1 MFRITSSRGV
11 NTFMS
16 AKVTY
21 RQQFTRCGKQ
31 RCHKCRQGAGHGP
44 YWYAYWSVNGRTVSK
59 YLGKDLPEDVE
70 IEIETRAQQQSHA
83 LADDAERSA
92 SPPALQHNVQKD
104 ILVEAPLP
112 ARNFANSSMEG
123 SSDKHPVLRIYLLG
137 RFRIES
143 RHGKEWQTIASSM
156 WQRRRARA
164 LLGCLLSNAG
174 RRLAREQAMKVL
186 WPDLDMETAANR
198 INGAVHEVRRILEPG
213 LARPSASRMLRL
225 ERGVLQLADAEL
237 IWVDADIFE
246 GLLNNAHE
254 ASDMVQAEHILEE
267 AAQLYGGDYLLEEL
281 YAEWATMRRESLR
294 LDWIGLLL
302 NLAELR
308 SSRGALVSAIE
319 PLDRLLATDPTHET
333 AVRRMMLLLTRLD
346 RRGEA
351 LHVYH
356 RLVSNLQR
364 EYESDP
370 LPETYELYEALQQ
383 GYMDVSNPAASGPIT
398 NQAATIPGEVLH
410 QLHTPSESELRQPM
424 VRAFPRPV
432 FRLERQNRSPLVGRD
447 QELTIMREHLFAAED
462 ASQEEAQKDNSGG
475 YVPFVK
481 RSAGDLQRRQKKM
494 HFLLLTGEAG
504 IGKTRIAEE
513 LSLEAN
519 AQEWSVAWG
528 HAYEQERAIPFR
540 PWIEA
545 LGKMLQDTTLESL
558 FSSDKLSF
566 IAPPDDLTDTSHSA
580 SSMKAKP
587 AKLSLFLPE
596 LAAYDTL
603 AATHNASI
611 SPMPP
616 TQERLHLWEAT
627 LALLN
632 ALSRETRI
640 LLVLDDLHWT
650 DESSLE
656 LLAYLVRH
664 LQDERILLVGT
675 CRDDELTTNSNLRN
689 LINDLRKE
697 QCIVT
702 LSLQPLTH
710 SQIGSLVAH
719 LPKDIVQ
726 NIQILASG
734 NPFFAEELARV
745 SETPHHSLE
754 GSKGEIGLA
763 SQFHV
768 SNEGVPP
775 GITSD
780 VTLSETI
787 ASVLERRLS
796 KLSNDCL
803 ALLGKAS
810 VLGESFECS
819 QLLLMAGD
827 RGPKE
832 DTMLE
837 LLEEA
842 LRAGL
847 LTEERTGANITY
859 YFKGLV
865 YLQQTLDIFGGC
877 GTTINRDRVGRI
889 LANLENQN

>member
-1 MFRITSSRGV
+1 
-11 NTFMS
+11 MS

-59 YLGKDLPEDVE
+59 YLGKDPPEHVE
-70 IEIETRAQQQSHA
+70 VEIETREQQQTHV
-83 LADDAERSA
+83 LVDDAVRLA
-92 SPPALQHNVQKD
+92 YPPATQRNVQKD
-104 ILVEAPLP
+104 ILVEAPLL
-112 ARNFANSSMEG
+112 ARNFASSNMEG
-123 SSDKHPVLRIYLLG
+123 TSGEQPVLRIYLLG
-137 RFRIES
+137 QFRIES
-143 RHGKEWQTIASSM
+143 RHGKEWRTLASSI

-174 RRLAREQAMKVL
+174 RRLAREQAMKAL
-186 WPDLDMETAANR
+186 WPDLEMETAANR

-225 ERGVLQLADAEL
+225 ERGVLQLADADL
-237 IWVDADIFE
+237 IWVDADTFE

-254 ASDMVQAEHILEE
+254 ASDPVQAEQVLEK

-281 YAEWATMRRESLR
+281 YAEWATTRRDSLR
-294 LDWIGLLL
+294 RGWIDLLL

-356 RLVSNLQR
+356 RLVSTLQR

-370 LPETYELYEALQQ
+370 LPQTRELYEALHQEY
-383 GYMDVSNPAASGPIT
+383 GEVSNPVAPGPIT
-398 NQAATIPGEVLH
+398 NQATTIPGEARH
-410 QLHTPSESELRQPM
+410 QLHALPESELQQRM
-424 VRAFPRPV
+424 VRVFPRSV
-432 FRLERQNRSPLVGRD
+432 FRLEHLNRSPLVGRD
-447 QELTIMREHLFAAED
+447 QELTIMRRHLFATED
-462 ASQEEAQKDNSGG
+462 VPQEEAQKGKSGEF
-475 YVPFVK
+475 VPIIK
-481 RSAGDLQRRQKKM
+481 QSAGNLQSRGEKTR
-494 HFLLLTGEAG
+494 FLLVMGEAG

-519 AQEWSVAWG
+519 AQGWSVVWG
-528 HAYEQERAIPFR
+528 HAYEHESAIPFR

-545 LGKMLQDTTLESL
+545 LRTMLQGATLEFL
-558 FSSDKLSF
+558 ISSDEPGF
-566 IAPPDDLTDTSHSA
+566 IAPPNDLTDTNHYA
-580 SSMKAKP
+580 SRMKAKL
-587 AKLSLFLPE
+587 AKLSVFLPE

-603 AATHNASI
+603 TATHNASI
-611 SPMPP
+611 SPLLPA
-616 TQERLHLWEAT
+616 QERSHLWDAT
-627 LALLN
+627 LTLLT

-656 LLAYLVRH
+656 LLAFLVRH
-664 LQDERILLVGT
+664 LQDERILLVGI
-675 CRDDELTTNSNLRN
+675 CRDAELTTNSNLRT
-689 LINDLRKE
+689 LINDLRRE
-697 QCIVT
+697 QSIVT

-710 SQIGSLVAH
+710 SQIGLLVPH

-726 NIQILASG
+726 SIQILAGG

-745 SETPHHSLE
+745 GETSRLSLA
-754 GSKGEIGLA
+754 GSSAEIDLA

-768 SNEGVPP
+768 SSEGVPP
-775 GITSD
+775 AINRD
-780 VTLSETI
+780 VMLPETI

-810 VLGESFECS
+810 VLGESFEFN
-819 QLLLMAGD
+819 QLLLMVGD
-827 RGPKE
+827 QGPKE
-832 DTMLE
+832 DTMLD

-847 LTEERTGANITY
+847 LTEERTGAGISY
-859 YFKGLV
+859 HFRGLV
-865 YLQQTLDIFGGC
+865 YLHQALKIFGRC
-877 GTTINRDRVGRI
+877 GTTINLDWIGQI
-889 LANLENQN
+889 LANLEHHK

>member
-1 MFRITSSRGV
+1 
-11 NTFMS
+11 MS
-16 AKVTY
+16 GKVTY

-59 YLGKDLPEDVE
+59 YLGKDAPEDIE
-70 IEIETRAQQQSHA
+70 IEIETREQQQTRA
-83 LADDAERSA
+83 LGDDAVRLA
-92 SPPALQHNVQKD
+92 SPPTPKRNVQKD
-104 ILVEAPLP
+104 ILIEAPLH
-112 ARNFANSSMEG
+112 ARNFASSSMEA
-123 SSDKHPVLRIYLLG
+123 SSGKQPVLRIYLLG
-137 RFRIES
+137 QFRIES
-143 RHGKEWQTIASSM
+143 RHGKAWQTIASSM

-174 RRLAREQAMKVL
+174 RRLAREQAMKAL

-213 LARPSASRMLRL
+213 LARSAASRMLRL
-225 ERGVLQLADAEL
+225 ERGVLQLADADL

-254 ASDMVQAEHILEE
+254 ASDSAQAEHILEE
-267 AAQLYGGDYLLEEL
+267 AAQLYRGDYLLEEL

-294 LDWIGLLL
+294 RGWLDLLL

-333 AVRRMMLLLTRLD
+333 AVRHLMLLLTRLD

-356 RLVSNLQR
+356 QLVSNLQH

-370 LPETYELYEALQQ
+370 LPETYKLYEALRL
-383 GYMDVSNPAASGPIT
+383 GYLEVSNPVAPGPII
-398 NQAATIPGEVLH
+398 NQTTTIPGEVQH
-410 QLHTPSESELRQPM
+410 QRHVPPDSELQQRM

-447 QELTIMREHLFAAED
+447 QELTIMRGHLFVSED
-462 ASQEEAQKDNSGG
+462 ASQEEALKGKSGEF
-475 YVPFVK
+475 VPFVK
-481 RSAGDLQRRQKKM
+481 QSAGDLQRRHKKT
-494 HFLLLTGEAG
+494 HFLLLMGEAG

-513 LSLEAN
+513 LSLEAY
-519 AQEWSVAWG
+519 AQGWSVTWG
-528 HAYEQERAIPFR
+528 HAYEQERAIPFQ

-545 LGKMLQDTTLESL
+545 LRTMLQEATLEFL
-558 FSSDKLSF
+558 NSSDKPSS
-566 IAPPDDLTDTSHSA
+566 ITPPDDLADTSQFA
-580 SSMKAKP
+580 SSMKAKL
-587 AKLSLFLPE
+587 AKLSVFLPE

-603 AATHNASI
+603 AVTHNASI
-611 SPMPP
+611 SPMPQA
-616 TQERLHLWEAT
+616 QERLRLWEAT
-627 LALLN
+627 LALLTE
-632 ALSRETRI
+632 LSRETRI

-675 CRDDELTTNSNLRN
+675 CRDDELTTNAHLRT
-689 LINDLRKE
+689 LINDLRRE
-697 QCIVT
+697 QSMVT

-710 SQIGSLVAH
+710 SQIGSLVAY

-726 NIQILASG
+726 SIQILAGG

-745 SETPHHSLE
+745 GETARLSLA
-754 GSKGEIGLA
+754 GSSGESGLA

-768 SNEGVPP
+768 SREGVPL
-775 GITSD
+775 GINSD

-803 ALLGKAS
+803 ALLDKAS
-810 VLGESFECS
+810 VLGDSFEFN
-819 QLLLMAGD
+819 QLLLMEGD

-832 DTMLE
+832 DTMLD

-842 LRAGL
+842 LRAGF
-847 LTEERTGANITY
+847 LTEERTGAGITY
-859 YFKGLV
+859 HFRGLV
-865 YLQQTLDIFGGC
+865 YLQQALDIFGGC
-877 GTTINRDRVGRI
+877 GAAINQDE
-889 LANLENQN
+889 ANPRQSRTS